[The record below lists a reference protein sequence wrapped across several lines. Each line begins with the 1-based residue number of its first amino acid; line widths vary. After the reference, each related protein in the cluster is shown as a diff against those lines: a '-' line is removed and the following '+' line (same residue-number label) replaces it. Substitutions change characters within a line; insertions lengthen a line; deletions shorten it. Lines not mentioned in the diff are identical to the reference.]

1 MVPMKI
7 DSVGDLVAAVRGRRR
22 ALGLSQAELA
32 ARAGVSRHWLTTFEG
47 GKPTVELAHV
57 LRVLDAL
64 DIHLELADDGRGAG
78 PATGSVDLDALLDE
92 YRNR

>member
-1 MVPMKI
+1 MKLS
-7 DSVGDLVAAVRGRRR
+7 SVQDVAAAVRGRRQ

-32 ARAGVSRHWLTTFEG
+32 SMAGVSRDWMNYFEG

-64 DIHLELADDGRGAG
+64 GLHLELDEGEPSNGASTVS
-78 PATGSVDLDALLDE
+78 PVDLDDLLEE
-92 YRNR
+92 YRDR

>member
-1 MVPMKI
+1 MKI
-7 DSVGDLVAAVRGRRR
+7 DSVGDLVAAARGRRQ

-32 ARAGVSRHWLTTFEG
+32 ARAGVSRHWLTSFEG

-64 DIHLELADDGRGAG
+64 DIHLDLADDGRRRAG
-78 PATGSVDLDALLDE
+78 PPAGSIDLDTLLDE